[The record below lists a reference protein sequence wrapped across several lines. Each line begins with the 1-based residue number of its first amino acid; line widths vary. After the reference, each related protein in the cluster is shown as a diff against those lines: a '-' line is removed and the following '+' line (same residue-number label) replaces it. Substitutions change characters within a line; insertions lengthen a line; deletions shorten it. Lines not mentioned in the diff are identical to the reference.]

1 MSLYLAVPLLLMQP
15 MNPNS
20 IEHAVQTVR
29 LRVHTKAGDCATA
42 QFAG

>member
-1 MSLYLAVPLLLMQP
+1 MSLYLAVRLLLMQP
-15 MNPNS
+15 MNLNS

-29 LRVHTKAGDCATA
+29 LQAHTKAGDCVTA